1 MANPFDVSPVNP
13 LQALLMQ
20 QHGAD
25 AAFQQQMRPLQLQ
38 EMTGRIRGR
47 DQLSAMLGQGG
58 TPDYDRLA
66 LGMLAAGDTA
76 TAGVLASLTNQKASR
91 ALQERQV
98 ALQERQ
104 AEEKPQYQ
112 IVEDAAGNKQIVKLE
127 PYGRGASVVNP
138 TGMGNAPTNPYSSGK
153 ATEAQSK
160 DQLYASR
167 MFEAE
172 RILRD
177 TESVG
182 ADPVERAKSKVPLI
196 GNYLVSQ
203 DMQSLDQAKRNFI
216 NAVLRRESGA
226 AIAESEFS
234 NAEKQYFP
242 QPGDSAETIKN
253 KRINRM
259 EAIKGIAGA
268 GGPGYRPPFTFDP
281 AGEMMPNGATG
292 PAPTPMG
299 SVSASPTAQRLA
311 SGLQPIQGAAP
322 APAAQGQ
329 GQQGILAQAQDAIR
343 RGADPR
349 AVAQRLLQNNI
360 NPDEIGLSWQ

>member
-1 MANPFDVSPVNP
+1 MMANPFEVTPVNP

-25 AAFQQQMRPLQLQ
+25 AAFQQQMRPLQMQ
-38 EMTGRIRGR
+38 EMAGKIRGR

-58 TPDYDRLA
+58 TPDYDKLA

-76 TAGVLASLTNQKASR
+76 TAGVLANLTNQKASR

-138 TGMGNAPTNPYSSGK
+138 TGASTAPTNPYSSGK

-167 MFEAE
+167 MFGAE

-177 TESVG
+177 TEETG
-182 ADPVERAKSKVPLI
+182 TDAYERAKSKIPLV

-203 DMQSLDQAKRNFI
+203 DMQSLDQAKRDFV

-226 AIAESEFS
+226 AISSSEFD
-234 NAEKQYFP
+234 NAERQYFP
-242 QPGDSAETIKN
+242 QPGDTKETIAQ
-253 KRINRM
+253 KRRNRA
-259 EAIKGIAGA
+259 EAIKGVA
-268 GGPGYRPPFTFDP
+268 GGGGPSYRPPFTFDESGGMVPNGP
-281 AGEMMPNGATG
+281 AGSEPPSPVA
-292 PAPTPMG
+292 
-299 SVSASPTAQRLA
+299 ASPAAQRLA
-311 SGLQPIQGAAP
+311 GGLPPIQAPGAP
-322 APAAQGQ
+322 RPSQ
-329 GQQGILAQAQDAIR
+329 GQQGQGVLAQAQDAIR
-343 RGADPR
+343 RGADPK
-349 AVAQRLLQNNI
+349 AVAKRLMDNNI
-360 NPDEIGLSWQ
+360 NPDEIGLTWP